1 VASGAKAG
9 TYNLVTESDAVPEF
23 CLGGCVY
30 TKESDSVPG
39 SNYCFQAGQGE
50 VSCSGGGCGGG
61 GGGDVEGWI
70 EKYFEKQCSTQFNSM
85 LRVRWYKAW
94 QRRQCGPRPY
104 DPITNL
110 TLQLFDNPTCEGKPL
125 QKKLAKGYEEA
136 FLIKVENTNSWSVRA
151 AKEKYETVCQTI
163 GPMMPF
169 TSNYASIP
177 LREVEEK
184 AEIVR
189 TASLNFSYDLSNDL
203 QTSVFIQSNPYS
215 CTNSSFGK
223 SSFKVKS
230 SRSGKRKKNKKKKNK
245 KNKNKK
251 KGKMSTIPKKKMP
264 SSDYEFFKRNPAR
277 RNRQYGWS
285 GCGGSGWGSGGSGS
299 GGWGPGGCNWKCR
312 PTCPYSVGDTEPSL
326 MSCQCRGVVG
336 TGLNDTYQG
345 GSLSGLT
352 GGYDW
357 YDDPAI
363 PPYWYPTKY
372 FLVFSEITRRNNQDL
387 PVCESKLSLT
397 YNSPNKTQQITK
409 DVPCFTRPVP
419 PPTMLPTFPTGGGS
433 GNPTTTAMSFSPPA
447 SEFATASPSS
457 LSVTSSGLGSG
468 SSLPWPTTYPQY
480 LTTVN
485 HHDMFNETDGVLI
498 WGGSDRFWI
507 VGCMEESSKDKFVT
521 FDVEFFTSRWPS
533 ATPEFCGCI
542 LRTLQG
548 EETMASKELVKD
560 CYVNAIKG
568 GAAPRTG
575 GPAKRQK
582 SKRKQRGKQTR
593 RTSRKRFRRMRKQM
607 ENINFYQRPK
617 RPKTSLREMINNMKR
632 KDRHFISRSKR
643 DVSDEK
649 FGRELFDEED
659 LMEEEDISN
668 DQDYEERSSYEMM
681 NDENDYDYYD
691 DDFNL
696 SSDWN

>member
-1 VASGAKAG
+1 
-9 TYNLVTESDAVPEF
+9 
-23 CLGGCVY
+23 
-30 TKESDSVPG
+30 
-39 SNYCFQAGQGE
+39 
-50 VSCSGGGCGGG
+50 
-61 GGGDVEGWI
+61 
-70 EKYFEKQCSTQFNSM
+70 
-85 LRVRWYKAW
+85 
-94 QRRQCGPRPY
+94 
-104 DPITNL
+104 
-110 TLQLFDNPTCEGKPL
+110 LFDNPTCEGKPL
-125 QKKLAKGYEEA
+125 QKKLAKGYDEA
-136 FLIKVENTNSWSVRA
+136 FLIKVENTNSWSIRA
-151 AKEKYETVCQTI
+151 AGEKYKTVCRTI

-184 AEIVR
+184 VEIVR
-189 TASLNFSYDLSNDL
+189 TASLNFSFDLSNDVS
-203 QTSVFIQSNPYS
+203 TSVFIQSNPYP

-230 SRSGKRKKNKKKKNK
+230 SRSSKSKKKNKNKNKKNKKKSF
-245 KNKNKK
+245 KNKK
-251 KGKMSTIPKKKMP
+251 KGKMSTRQKKKMR
-264 SSDYEFFKRNPAR
+264 SSDYEFFKRNPAKR
-277 RNRQYGWS
+277 YRQSGWS

-299 GGWGPGGCNWKCR
+299 GGWGPAGCNWKCR
-312 PTCPYSVGDTEPSL
+312 PTCLYTDGDTEPSRQ
-326 MSCQCRGVVG
+326 SCECRGVVG

-345 GSLSGLT
+345 GSPSGLT

-372 FLVFSEITRRNNQDL
+372 FLVFAELTRSNKQDT

-397 YNSPNKTQQITK
+397 YYSPNKTQQITK

-419 PPTMLPTFPTGGGS
+419 PPTMLPTFPRQGS

-447 SEFATASPSS
+447 SGFATASPSIM
-457 LSVTSSGLGSG
+457 SVTPSGLGSG

-521 FDVEFFTSRWPS
+521 FDVEFFTSQWPS

-542 LRTLQG
+542 LRTLQAG
-548 EETMASKELVKD
+548 DTMASKDLVKD
-560 CYVNAIKG
+560 CYVIAIKG

-575 GPAKRQK
+575 RTVRRQK
-582 SKRKQRGKQTR
+582 SRGNQTR
-593 RTSRKRFRRMRKQM
+593 RQMINKRRNRTRNQRRNHRNRIPKKKFRRMRKQIEM
-607 ENINFYQRPK
+607 NFG
-617 RPKTSLREMINNMKR
+617 KTTKMPLKEMIKRMKQEDKR
-632 KDRHFISRSKR
+632 FIGRSKR
-643 DVSDEK
+643 DASDEK

-659 LMEEEDISN
+659 IMDEEDFLEEEDISN

-691 DDFNL
+691 DDFNM
-696 SSDWN
+696 SSDWD